1 MKYLKGEYC
10 PLCKADLRSETVIKT
25 LNGYKKKV
33 IELYAELKKEMGKD
47 ANQVQQVTPK
57 QGNNAFKKAYN
68 ELIDRVDYVL
78 EERNGPDFKEVVY
91 SIGGDVITAR
101 IMKDGQIYER

>member
-1 MKYLKGEYC
+1 MKTLKGY
-10 PLCKADLRSETVIKT
+10 ETKIQ
-25 LNGYKKKV
+25 
-33 IELYAELKKEMGKD
+33 ELYVELKKEMGKD
-47 ANQVQQVTPK
+47 ANQVPQVNNSVK
-57 QGNNAFKKAYN
+57 QSNNAFKKAYK